1 MNELKELYREVILDH
16 NRSPRNFGEIE
27 DADRVVE
34 GVNPLC
40 GDRMTLYVKLG
51 DGRIADIKFKGSGC
65 AISVASSSLMTERVK
80 GASVEESI
88 RLFEQI
94 HEMLTGSGAAP
105 ETLDKLAALSG
116 VREYPARVKCASL
129 GWHALKT
136 ALSGENDH
144 VSTE

>member
-16 NRSPRNFGEIE
+16 NRSPRNFGELPN
-27 DADRVVE
+27 ADRVVD

-40 GDRMTLYVKLG
+40 GDKMTLYVKL
-51 DGRIADIKFKGSGC
+51 DGTRIVDIKFQGSGC

-80 GASVEESI
+80 GTSITESM
-88 RLFEQI
+88 RLFEQV
-94 HEMLTGSGAAP
+94 HEMLAGSGSTP
-105 ETLDKLAALSG
+105 EDLDKLAALSG

-136 ALSGENDH
+136 AVSSEKAS